1 MTDDIYQSIPHPGL
15 WADLILV
22 VHALIVCYVIGAQLM
37 IVLGW
42 LRGWAWVRNAWFRLF
57 HLVTILIVML
67 QAWLGLLCPLTV
79 WERELRRAA
88 GQAFHER
95 SLIEH
100 WVTRYLYL
108 DLPWW
113 VFVLA
118 YTLFAALVVWTWWRL
133 PPRFGRRR
141 RIAAREEVD

>member
-1 MTDDIYQSIPHPGL
+1 M
-15 WADLILV
+15 
-22 VHALIVCYVIGAQLM
+22 CFVIGAQLM
-37 IVLGW
+37 IIVGW
-42 LRGWAWVRNAWFRLF
+42 WRGWAWVRNPWLRVA
-57 HLVTILIVML
+57 HLVTILVVML
-67 QAWLGLLCPLTV
+67 QAWLGRLCPLTV

-88 GQAFHER
+88 GQAFHEQ

-113 VFVLA
+113 GFVLA

-133 PPRFGRRR
+133 PPRWK
-141 RIAAREEVD
+141 